1 MFGKQTL
8 AIRLIRLNYRP
19 VSLTLTF
26 YLKNSKRKLNYFS
39 VKAKMAIWFLREQNF
54 LLLKC
59 GSVSYLE
66 ASIYQG
72 WIWLH
77 IPRPNSCRRQVP
89 HRRRD
94 QQPSVFVLPK
104 DRMQWRIWLE
114 KKKELT
120 WKACIKSCLQWFG
133 VIYLSVRYLGQK
145 GDKLDS
151 KWNLGSSW
159 RFGISIKLLM
169 VTVVSKD
176 RSKREMKERR
186 REKGEMVLIIV

>member
-19 VSLTLTF
+19 VSLTFTF

-39 VKAKMAIWFLREQNF
+39 VKAKMAIWFLRKQNF

-114 KKKELT
+114 KKKKRVNVE
-120 WKACIKSCLQWFG
+120 G
-133 VIYLSVRYLGQK
+133 VHQIMSAMVRSNLFIGALSGP
-145 GDKLDS
+145 
-151 KWNLGSSW
+151 
-159 RFGISIKLLM
+159 
-169 VTVVSKD
+169 
-176 RSKREMKERR
+176 ERR
-186 REKGEMVLIIV
+186 QAR